1 MSKPIRESRISG
13 FLSVIAERQ
22 TYKNLLYLVVAFPL
36 AVGYYVLLSVGFTLG
51 IALSILVV
59 GLGILAA
66 TVIGVRYIAAFERW
80 LANRLLGTKIPT
92 PSDVEDAGDGVIT
105 TVKAYLRAP
114 STWRGLGF
122 ILLKFFLGI
131 LSFILLVSFLGTA
144 LELLLLPL
152 VPEGA
157 FHVQIVGWRVAQS
170 FETTT
175 QRIVAVPIGAVL
187 VFGSLHILNAFAKA
201 NARIAVSLLKGEAS
215 SDGKA

>member
-1 MSKPIRESRISG
+1 MSKRTRVSRISG

-51 IALSILVV
+51 IGLSILVV

-66 TVIGVRYIAAFERW
+66 TVIGLRYIAAFERW

-92 PSDVEDAGDGVIT
+92 PSDVEDAGGGVIQ
-105 TVKAYLRAP
+105 TVKVYLHAP

-122 ILLKFFLGI
+122 ILLKFLLGI

-144 LELLLLPL
+144 LELLLLRKVKEKAPPFRAGMNPTL
-152 VPEGA
+152 PFTNHVRGQGRI
-157 FHVQIVGWRVAQS
+157 FH
-170 FETTT
+170 
-175 QRIVAVPIGAVL
+175 
-187 VFGSLHILNAFAKA
+187 A
-201 NARIAVSLLKGEAS
+201 NPYGTV
-215 SDGKA
+215 